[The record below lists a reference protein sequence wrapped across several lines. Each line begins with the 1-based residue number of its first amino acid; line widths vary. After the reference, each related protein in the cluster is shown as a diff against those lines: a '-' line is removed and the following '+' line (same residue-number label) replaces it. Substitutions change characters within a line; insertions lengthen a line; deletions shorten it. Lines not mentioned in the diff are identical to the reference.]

1 MDSGCSGNWSAECA
15 QDLVTHRAQRA
26 EVAALHADAAALRRQ
41 AAALRRFA
49 RESMVTIE
57 IGTAPSDATTADL
70 VLYAGQLR
78 AAIAETRRSLER
90 QVCAAVTRRFR
101 RNLPPVDSHERR
113 RSTATLQIGKAR
125 QALADDLGR
134 CDPADF
140 GRLERLA
147 LALDESGLPGVR
159 SLLRAIAGSVDSMQ
173 RSRQAAISRAR
184 IGVLVADVLPQER
197 GTLLELLGSVPDPD
211 LPTLAN
217 RAQAAVARA
226 DRHRA
231 MAGAAGCEFDSGVTG
246 TGLAALSASH
256 AAE

>member
-1 MDSGCSGNWSAECA
+1 
-15 QDLVTHRAQRA
+15 
-26 EVAALHADAAALRRQ
+26 
-41 AAALRRFA
+41 
-49 RESMVTIE
+49 
-57 IGTAPSDATTADL
+57 
-70 VLYAGQLR
+70 
-78 AAIAETRRSLER
+78 
-90 QVCAAVTRRFR
+90 
-101 RNLPPVDSHERR
+101 
-113 RSTATLQIGKAR
+113 
-125 QALADDLGR
+125 
-134 CDPADF
+134 
-140 GRLERLA
+140 
-147 LALDESGLPGVR
+147 
-159 SLLRAIAGSVDSMQ
+159 MQ